1 MEEIE
6 DPTEIVR
13 ENMHHQ
19 AAHGPGDDWIVKV
32 ALTSALLAV
41 AAAVCSLFSG
51 HYSNEA
57 MLSQIRASNH
67 WSHYQSKGIKAALM
81 TQSRD
86 IMHFLGKDT
95 PKYDKEIERYQNE
108 QDKLKEKAEEKEE
121 ASLEELSRHM
131 VFASS
136 VTLFQVAIGIA
147 AISVLAKRKIFW
159 YASMVIG
166 LLGFIRLVVGK
177 IL

>member
-6 DPTEIVR
+6 DPTEIIR
-13 ENMHHQ
+13 ENIHHQ
-19 AAHGPGDDWIVKV
+19 AVHATNDNWVVKV
-32 ALTSALLAV
+32 ALTSAILAV

-81 TQSRD
+81 IQSRD
-86 IMHFLGKDT
+86 IMHLLGKDVPT
-95 PKYDKEIERYQNE
+95 HDKEIERYQNE
-108 QDKLKEKAEEKEE
+108 QNEIKEKAEHQEE
-121 ASLEELSRHM
+121 ASSEELLLHM
-131 VFASS
+131 IFANS

-147 AISVLAKRKIFW
+147 AISVLAKRKMFW
-159 YASMVIG
+159 YASVAIG
-166 LLGFIRLVVGK
+166 ILGFVRLAIGK
-177 IL
+177 I